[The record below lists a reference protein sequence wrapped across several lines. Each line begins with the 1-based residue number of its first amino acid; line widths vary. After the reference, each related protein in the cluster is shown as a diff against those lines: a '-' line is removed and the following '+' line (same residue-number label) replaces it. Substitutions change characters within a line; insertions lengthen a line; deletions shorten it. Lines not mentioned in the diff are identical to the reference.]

1 MTARA
6 EATEATRR
14 RILEAVE
21 AAFDELAFDE
31 ITLARIANRADVSV
45 QTILRHFESKEALR
59 AAALLHAGEKMAATR
74 DVMPV
79 GDLEE
84 VVSVL
89 VDTYEQFGNR
99 VLRMLAREEEE
110 AAMRQLA
117 NLGRAYH
124 LEWCKQAFSSSLK
137 GLRGQVRERRIAQ
150 IVACTEVYVWK
161 VLRRDRGLSPRQT
174 KLAMLEML
182 ESLTLPRPETSPTQK
197 A

>member
-1 MTARA
+1 MGARA
-6 EATEATRR
+6 ETTEATRQ

-31 ITLARIANRADVSV
+31 ITLARIAKRANVSV

-59 AAALLHAGEKMAATR
+59 AAALLHAGQKMAATR
-74 DVMPV
+74 TVMPV
-79 GDLEE
+79 GDLDEI
-84 VVSVL
+84 VDVL

-110 AAMRQLA
+110 AALRQLA
-117 NLGRAYH
+117 DLGRAYH
-124 LEWCKQAFSSSLK
+124 LEWCKQAFSASLK

-150 IVACTEVYVWK
+150 IVACTDVYVWR
-161 VLRRDRGLSPRQT
+161 VLRRDRGLSPRQA

-182 ESLTLPRPETSPTQK
+182 EPLTLPRRGTPPTRK
-197 A
+197 H